1 MALELYAVLTVI
13 FLILIISS
21 LIVSSR
27 NKIINKQTLEKIKDV
42 TYFNAD
48 DIRSLFRIFKNLSEN
63 SNCSAEQTRISPE
76 QFYQLPEIENNPFK
90 EDLVRI
96 FNTDTEKKDRPGGP
110 WLSFYDFVDMMNVLS
125 ERAPA
130 ELKAEYAFR
139 LYDMNGDGKIT
150 EDDVEKVVEKLVGC
164 ENDDEKIQ
172 SQKTV
177 LKEKNKL
184 LTNNLFSEIDV
195 DNDGEIELNE
205 FKNVI
210 SKYARFQDHFKLR
223 ILK

>member
-1 MALELYAVLTVI
+1 MILYAAIAGVFAI
-13 FLILIISS
+13 
-21 LIVSSR
+21 LIVSSLVVSKR
-27 NKIINKQTLEKIKDV
+27 NRIINKQTLEKIKDV

-76 QFYQLPEIENNPFK
+76 QFYQLSEIENNPFK
-90 EDLVRI
+90 EDLIRI
-96 FNTDTEKKDRPGGP
+96 FNTDTEKHDRPGGP

-130 ELKAEYAFR
+130 ELKADYAFR

-150 EDDVEKVVEKLVGC
+150 EDDVEVVVEKLVGC
-164 ENDDEKIQ
+164 ENDDEKIMM
-172 SQKTV
+172 QKET
-177 LKEKNKL
+177 LKDKNKQ
-184 LTNNLFSEIDV
+184 LTNNLFSEIDI

-210 SKYARFQDHFKLR
+210 SKYPRFSDHFKLR

>member
-1 MALELYAVLTVI
+1 MILYGILGAV
-13 FLILIISS
+13 ILIFVISS
-21 LIVSSR
+21 LVVSKR
-27 NKIINKQTLEKIKDV
+27 NRIINKQTLEKIKDV
-42 TYFNAD
+42 TYFNAEE
-48 DIRSLFRIFKNLSEN
+48 IRTLFRIFKNLSEN
-63 SNCSAEQTRISPE
+63 SQCSAEQTRISPE

-96 FNTDTEKKDRPGGP
+96 FNTDSEKHDRPGGP

-125 ERAPA
+125 ERAPS

-150 EDDVEKVVEKLVGC
+150 DDDVATVVEKLTGC
-164 ENDDEKIQ
+164 DNNDEKITA
-172 SQKTV
+172 QKEV

-210 SKYARFQDHFKLR
+210 SKYSRFTDHFKLR

>member
-1 MALELYAVLTVI
+1 MILYAAVAGV
-13 FLILIISS
+13 FAILIISS
-21 LIVSSR
+21 LVVSKR
-27 NKIINKQTLEKIKDV
+27 NRIINKQTLEKIKDV

-48 DIRSLFRIFKNLSEN
+48 DIRSLFRIFKTLSEN
-63 SNCSAEQTRISPE
+63 SMCSAEQTRISPE

-90 EDLVRI
+90 EDLIRI
-96 FNTDTEKKDRPGGP
+96 FNTDTEKHDRPGGP

-125 ERAPA
+125 ERAPS
-130 ELKAEYAFR
+130 ELKADYAFR

-150 EDDVEKVVEKLVGC
+150 EDDVEIVVEKLVGC
-164 ENDDEKIQ
+164 ENDDEKIMT
-172 SQKTV
+172 QKET
-177 LKEKNKL
+177 LKDKNKQ
-184 LTNNLFSEIDV
+184 LTNNLFSEIDI

-210 SKYARFQDHFKLR
+210 SKYPRFSDHFKLR